1 MEPAQDDDVEAAAVA
16 VEETEL
22 VPVLAARPTAVAE
35 KDDLGFNSDI
45 SMRTYIMDTL
55 RGRPFASTERR
66 RNPREAAR
74 RVGKG
79 GRRLVAEQTPAPD
92 ARGTPQVPHGQHAR
106 DVHGRGH
113 VPRVRAAALESWRPT
128 ARGAGLEEDGASEP
142 TLQKSAGAD
151 LVKPSAGRRGGAT
164 TRRPGSSCW
173 TSSSACGSR

>member
-113 VPRVRAAALESWRPT
+113 VPRVRAAARNP
-128 ARGAGLEEDGASEP
+128 G
-142 TLQKSAGAD
+142 
-151 LVKPSAGRRGGAT
+151 GRRRAVPVLKRT
-164 TRRPGSSCW
+164 APASRRCENQPERIS
-173 TSSSACGSR
+173 